1 VRRHRAEQNERRLLA
16 GPAWHPG
23 DFVFDRG
30 DGRPIDPDAFGR
42 AFRAARDSLG
52 LDDVRLHDL
61 RHGFASMLVSA
72 GTNVRVVSDLLGHA
86 TVGFTLGVYTHPSE
100 EEATAAMTEAER
112 LIGEAGV

>member
-1 VRRHRAEQNERRLLA
+1 
-16 GPAWHPG
+16 
-23 DFVFDRG
+23 
-30 DGRPIDPDAFGR
+30 
-42 AFRAARDSLG
+42 
-52 LDDVRLHDL
+52 
-61 RHGFASMLVSA
+61 MLVSA